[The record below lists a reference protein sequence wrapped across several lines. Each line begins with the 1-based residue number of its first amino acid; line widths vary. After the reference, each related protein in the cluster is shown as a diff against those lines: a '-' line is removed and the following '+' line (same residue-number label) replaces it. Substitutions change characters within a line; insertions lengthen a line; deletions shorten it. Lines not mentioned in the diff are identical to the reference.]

1 MHFLLKILRKKHNFT
16 NLSYKATMKNMTIK
30 KIALLASLFLT
41 VTSVQAAY
49 TVAVYETANP
59 SNIQHFEFTSAG
71 TNVSNQLIANID
83 APAPLDECSFWVG
96 IDQAQVPDVSVDQT
110 VASLMHGAT
119 CSGTTFS
126 FTIYAGGTDANYKPE
141 NFKCIDTAEYTYGM
155 ACWPEQLTNN
165 CSGGATSAANH
176 IFTKNGDVW
185 TYQFPV
191 NDPVSTF
198 KLLKSADGANWV
210 WDAGQL
216 GHSLSGTQLV
226 AGTGVAIANNG
237 QGDISLQLTGL
248 QQGDYVTLTLQK
260 SGAIY
265 TISAEYMAKPILENT
280 SQVCGVN
287 PVVSCKV
294 KNYNPAVYTYTYIV
308 NGGTET
314 PLSSDVVE
322 VLYPTRFT
330 EYSLVV
336 VAYKDGLRVT
346 SDELKVTVPAS
357 VATPVLVAN
366 MAACD
371 AEIGFTIANYNSYGS
386 DVTFTIPAGY
396 VQNGNTISLANAPID
411 GTTYALTITANDGCT
426 TATSSEESQTYMA
439 YPAQPVLQATSVCN
453 QLTFEITNPE
463 AVRYQWMVDNAPV
476 LPTGNLYVVTS
487 GTSGV
492 THTAT
497 VAAFASNGCSLSGT
511 QTGTFYATPE
521 KPVLQAESG
530 CDKDVVFKL
539 TNYDATAKY
548 KWTISTSAGVTQTVE
563 PQNGTDEYKVA
574 SPIDGTTYTM
584 QVTAWREMPGGN
596 QCSIISD
603 AVSQQCKLAPA
614 APVVPEPIY
623 QICQQDGTKLWAD
636 LVRVSAGNTLV
647 WYDMDGNEML
657 VSSDAFSFDMN
668 IPTVAPLRYQVA
680 QKSVYGC
687 VGEKVTVE
695 VRVEE
700 KPMAFAGS
708 NLEICSAS
716 TGVRLAEG
724 EVENAQMN
732 YSWSPAGYLEDS
744 HVASPTLTHLN
755 VNPDDEIEFTLTV
768 SNKNMPS
775 CRSTA
780 NVTVKVL
787 ALPKVTV
794 QETTTGI
801 IDVCDGSAAGVT
813 IVPEAGITYNWID
826 PNGVLA
832 SKMSTSAIT
841 HPIVADQTISITA
854 TRRTENTE
862 CVSQPQTIQFKKVD
876 LPVFSASGGKGDK
889 LSVCDGKSIQLGEQ
903 GNNQTDYRWE
913 SLPAGRLDS
922 NIPNPY
928 ITVTE
933 DVTYI
938 VTATLKQ
945 APYCSTRSEVYV
957 ERAALPTQ
965 YTLSA
970 EGSNLYC
977 EGNGGV
983 TLMLNSSDDYIEYA
997 LYRGGVEYQTWQ
1009 RGTGSILRWTNV
1021 TSGIYT
1027 VKARV
1032 ASTNPEEQCASDM
1045 LGQVEV
1051 IEKPAPKV
1059 SISSVGDVTC
1069 PGDETVVKLAF
1080 TGEPRFYANILIDGV
1095 LQIVQTDDREYIFPY
1110 TPRNYADIKVLQVT
1124 DQNCDYVYPED
1135 AQPTLSFDIVNMDD
1149 FKIHSSDT
1157 RAKICPEQK
1166 VTLSINHVPSPNDDV
1181 EVVWSTNASEVSSIQ
1196 VAPSVTTT
1204 YKVEVHTNNGRCV
1217 FTESYTVAVAEV
1229 SELSITGL
1237 EDKFFC
1243 STETS
1248 IPITGLPE
1256 GGSFTSD
1263 YPNFVDGQY
1272 LYPNVV
1278 TQPGSTTIKLTYE
1291 VNNDGCEQK
1300 LEETVIVDY
1309 VPNDVNWWVTPV
1321 AQEPDNK
1328 TSYKYCMPDPD
1339 QPVKKLTLQ
1348 GYPIH
1353 PNGYFTILS
1362 ADNTGQ
1368 GTNAYEVRIVE
1379 NDIER
1384 SLWDIINLSSGE
1396 YNIIYTVPVNTQM
1409 GCAAS
1414 SEPKKIIIDPN
1425 VQEVIDNE
1433 NIYLRNSKGQVTNVL
1448 CANDTE
1454 ATLYA
1459 DIQAP
1464 GKYSLSVPGM
1474 LVSQDESKSIAII
1487 NPSVVQ
1493 GHNGMHRA
1501 VLTMEDNQ
1509 GCPHRYSL
1517 DFKITSPVNIHSFG
1531 LAKQKFCSGD
1541 PDEPIVITSER
1552 ETDGTIS
1559 VYRINE
1565 DGTSDPVDEMV
1576 PKTAPPYFSPKSWG
1590 AGTYRIYYDYTDVEG
1605 VCEAR
1610 DSTTVYVYDPPT
1622 INLNLLEDYCKGE
1635 EIELKAEPLGGYY
1648 ETSAPDGTI
1657 VFSKFLTEK
1666 VPVGLYTI
1674 SYTVRNE
1681 HGCENKDLIEVEIHG
1696 TENMN
1701 IFGFNDSHKYCS
1713 PTGSITISGFPTE
1726 NGEGSFTGPTFLTNS
1741 TTQEGYATLDLTQA
1755 DFNTSY
1761 DVTYHYVETYT
1772 DQFGVDQTCES
1783 TTSERFTVINEAI
1796 DFHGIDEN
1804 MTVCG
1809 YETVWPL
1816 RANKDQNVRF
1826 EITPASVSDAL
1837 KDNGDGTAELYP
1849 NLLPED
1855 AIYAVTAYYSYIENG
1870 VEICS
1875 STRTKSF
1882 TIANIAQVA
1891 DVTLFCDGG
1900 ENAVRLKNVESTVEY
1915 ELTVNGVPFA
1925 RLSGADQTP
1934 EGNLDFPAI
1943 ALSQAH
1949 IQVAGYEAGC
1959 KVAMS
1964 KELTIARLK
1973 IDSLVVKDI
1982 TCAGELDGKAQAYIS
1997 GGSLPYNHSFTDANG
2012 NSFTDSFIQGRP
2024 AGDFTYSVIDG
2035 IGCERTASFS
2045 ITTPT
2050 QLDANVYFTNPKCD
2064 GGVTGSVRVE
2074 PVSGS
2079 GSAPYTYK
2087 WYDMRDLSTVIA
2099 ETAAIEELPS
2109 GQYRCIITDKNG
2121 CSISREA
2128 SILAPAPLNITL
2140 VEKQDVAITGEAT
2153 GFIEVKTQGGNPD
2166 YTYTWVGNSYPAGY
2180 TTTEARLENLL
2191 AGMYHINVTDARGCT
2206 DLITVELTQPTL
2218 IVMDAKVTPVSCH
2231 GKNDGA
2237 IQMTV
2242 SGGEWPYQL
2251 IEWSWVDENGV
2262 PQTSTNQSLTGL
2274 KAGFYT
2280 FKVKDAK
2287 GNSAEMIYQVEEPLL
2302 LEVMEDASTVLT
2314 VPCYGAET
2322 AKMRVVVGGG
2332 TAPYAITWPNVPADN
2347 VSDDEKEAFNLG
2359 VGRYTVNVK
2368 DANGCE
2374 AKLTREVT
2382 QPDSPMSW
2390 VKAEVVAENTCAGD
2404 ANGKI
2409 EVEVTGGTVNYTYE
2423 WTGPGIVNEN
2433 VQNQENLIA
2442 GNYHLVVTDA
2452 TGECTLEKDFV
2463 IQKRET
2469 LVVEAL
2475 GTDVTC
2481 YGANNATLTA
2491 KVSGGVPEYQYKWT
2505 DADGNEYAGDMLS
2518 GKSASTYYLEVTDA
2532 VGCVGNGAVTISE
2545 PTALQITTTVTDISC
2560 HDANN
2565 GEVSVTA
2572 TGGTTGT
2579 TGYTYTWEKLGST
2592 QEYPSVTLLTHLDAG
2607 DYRVT
2612 VTDAN
2617 NCSIQLETPLII
2629 TNPEALTLTYEVQR
2643 VAIKGDATGAI
2654 KLNVQGGTGDYTYKW
2669 TSGPSITDANRNLG
2683 EITQLLSGNYTVIV
2697 TDENNCEVSAVI
2709 NVPQNEDIVITAQVT
2724 PISCHGQ
2731 STGRIEITG
2740 IEGGDGN
2747 YTYEWTSLH
2756 TAFTSTDKNLA
2767 DLAPDEYYLTVTD
2780 GAGATATANYEL
2792 VDPQEIVISTIDIYS
2807 QLAVSCYGKKDASIR
2822 IDVEGGATP
2831 YQITWSNPNMVA
2843 QPTDPMLAEGLKEG
2857 DYQITVVDA
2866 LGCEKTHQQHISGP
2880 TAPLA
2885 IVPTITNNKCYG
2897 ETMGAIDIAVSGG
2910 TPGYTFAWSGGLG
2923 LVPDAED
2930 QTTLHSGETYRVEVT
2945 DANGCKEQGVYTLD
2959 ALTPVQFDVFKE
2971 DVSCYGEKTGKVWAT
2986 EPMGGTGNFVYRWKN
3001 EDGSINV
3008 SQLTLEPVIAGKYTF
3023 SVTDGNGC
3031 FLEKTVDV
3039 AQPAHP
3045 LTVTIEGDKVLCTG
3059 TANGTLYA
3067 NVPHQE
3073 ADRNYS
3079 YVWYKDDVEHAR
3091 GTAQLSNQ
3099 GGGNYRVVVTDSK
3112 NCPASAS
3119 TTVNSSPPMNINI
3132 DVTHVE
3138 VQGDASGAINVEVSG
3153 GTPEIK
3159 YTWTSDNIDINHKHD
3174 QDQSGLVADAY
3185 ELMVT
3190 DLYGCKIDTL
3200 IYVKQPESMQV
3211 YSAIKNIE
3219 CYGQQGSIELRVQGG
3234 KQPYT
3239 AEWIGPDGNPYPSTD
3254 LNIYG
3259 LNPGRYEVT
3268 IYDSGRN
3275 NKVGPLVY
3283 NIAEKTAVEVAM
3295 LQSSVTNIPCY
3306 GQEERGSVAIQVM
3319 GGTEPYSVKWLGN
3332 GMTED
3337 HNNKFAVS
3345 GLEVGLYKVE
3355 VTDRNGCT
3363 PDQDLEIE
3371 ITENGPLELEAEIEN
3386 NTCHGVNAGSIKVTA
3401 TGEGT
3406 LSYQWTGV
3414 GVVQGATEQT
3424 GLLAGQYSLTI
3435 KDGNNCEVDTVFTVT
3450 EPVKNTATLSGNGV
3464 ICEGESVTLHI
3475 GLTGA
3480 APWNIEYTDGHDIF
3494 QEEATERFWQIE
3506 KQPAQSCTYKLI
3518 KVVDKNGCEA
3528 ALSGEVPVEV
3538 HLIPELT
3545 ILGADADCCLGEP
3558 AYIDMVFANE
3568 GGWTVTYTVDGQTIQ
3583 DGTFTNQHDKLA
3595 ITPRFEGLKTYTIT
3609 KVSNAYCS
3617 KEVNE
3622 SFDIT
3627 AYRYPSLAI
3636 EVPSNICEPEPLN
3649 VTLHA
3654 TGAAPWNVVYYMNDL
3669 RYEHPMQTE
3678 EDVITFT
3685 AYDAENR
3692 FLFESITSGERC
3704 KTTLGKEQFSNVGLL
3719 PRDAQ
3724 TIVGNTK
3731 VCRGS
3736 SEVYSTP
3743 EIPYADEYVWVLPEG
3758 YTIASGLGSNKITV
3772 DIAADALGGDIYVY
3786 GINRCGEGQKANIK
3800 VEVDSPIAEDGVIT
3814 MLASYV
3820 CKNAEAVQLSIAD
3833 PVAGAERYEWTVPTG
3848 FEIVSGQGTRGIVVS
3863 LNEYAQSGIFTVT
3876 PGNHCAVGQTIEQ
3889 ELIVRALPLAEAGVD
3904 FTTLNCSTKAQ
3915 LSAAAINVNANAN
3928 AWQKWSLMSGDGNI
3942 LDEDKPITYVEDLL
3956 FGENKFRWDV
3966 YDGYCANYDTV
3977 RVTNNNPGITQPEAT
3992 DITICEDFITLRAPA
4007 PDFGQGRW
4015 TLVSGDGEVLTP
4027 DGNQTDVIDLSTR
4040 TTNVVMWEVYY
4051 GECSNSIPVNIT
4063 SHSLQ
4068 ELADAGEDGV
4078 TTNGVYHLSA
4088 QTYNN
4093 SSVTGTWTVVSGS
4106 GEFEDPHSPITNVT
4120 GLAPGYNTLR
4130 WTLKGYN
4137 CEAYDDI
4144 RVRSADEPIAGFN
4157 MPSDTGCEPFEVQ
4170 FDNITIGKADYVWD
4184 FGDGAASTL
4193 RSPSHL
4199 YEKAGV
4205 YKVTLTAI
4213 GKYRTDKVEK
4223 TVTVLPSP
4231 EASFTVSSAQLYVP
4245 NAEAHFFNETDKVV
4259 SYYWDFGDGHAS
4271 TDKDP
4276 VHTYYEDGEYDIT
4289 YIVVDENG
4297 CADTLKYENYIHVGK
4312 GSFIVFP
4319 TAFTPNVSEEL
4330 DGIYSPEER
4339 RLDLFYP
4346 ISRNVDTYKLE
4357 IFNQWGNMVFSTE
4370 NLLQGWN
4377 GYYLNQPAAQGVY
4390 VFKAEGRFRD
4400 GTAFREGGSILLIR

>member
-1 MHFLLKILRKKHNFT
+1 
-16 NLSYKATMKNMTIK
+16 MTIK

-110 VASLMHGAT
+110 VASLMNGAT

-165 CSGGATSAANH
+165 CSGGAMSAASH
-176 IFTKNGDVW
+176 IFTKNGTVW

-191 NDPVSTF
+191 NDPASTF
-198 KLLKSADGANWV
+198 KLLKSADGANWA

-248 QQGDYVTLTLQK
+248 QTGDYVTLTLQK
-260 SGAIY
+260 SGAVY

-314 PLSSDVVE
+314 PLASDVVE

-330 EYSLVV
+330 EYSIVV

-346 SDELKVTVPAS
+346 SDVLEVLVPAR
-357 VATPVLVAN
+357 VAEPVLVAN

-476 LPTGNLYVVTS
+476 LPTGNLYVVTN

-584 QVTAWREMPGGN
+584 QVTAWREMLGGN
-596 QCSIISD
+596 QCSITSD

-647 WYDMDGNEML
+647 WYDMDGNELL

-700 KPMAFAGS
+700 KPMAFAGP
-708 NLEICSAS
+708 NLEICSAA

-854 TRRTENTE
+854 TRRTEKTE

-913 SLPAGRLDS
+913 SVPAGRLDS

-945 APYCSTRSEVYV
+945 TPYCSTRSEVYV

-1032 ASTNPEEQCASDM
+1032 ASANPEEQCASDM

-1095 LQIVQTDDREYIFPY
+1095 LQLVQTDDREYVFPY

-1149 FKIHSSDT
+1149 FKIHSSDS

-1181 EVVWSTNASEVSSIQ
+1181 EVVWSTNVREVSSIQ

-1204 YKVEVHTNNGRCV
+1204 YTVEVHTNNGRCV

-1229 SELSITGL
+1229 SELSISGL
-1237 EDKFFC
+1237 GDKFFC

-1248 IPITGLPE
+1248 IPVTGLPE

-1263 YPNFVDGQY
+1263 YPGFVDGQY

-1278 TQPGSTTIKLTYE
+1278 TNQGSTEITLTYQ
-1291 VNNDGCEQK
+1291 VNNDGCEQSI
-1300 LEETVIVDY
+1300 EEKVIVDY
-1309 VPNDVNWWVTPV
+1309 VPDDVNWWVTPV
-1321 AQEPDNK
+1321 AQEPDNN

-1339 QPVKKLTLQ
+1339 KPVKKLTLQ

-1425 VQEVIDNE
+1425 ISEIIDNE

-1610 DSTTVYVYDPPT
+1610 DSTTVFVYDPPT

-1648 ETSAPDGTI
+1648 KTSAPDGTI
-1657 VFSKFLTEK
+1657 IFSKFLTEK

-1681 HGCENKDLIEVEIHG
+1681 HGCESKDSIEVEIHG

-1726 NGEGSFTGPTFLTNS
+1726 NGEGSFTGPAFLTNS
-1741 TTQEGYATLDLTQA
+1741 TTQEGYASLDLTQA

-1761 DVTYHYVETYT
+1761 DVTYHYVETYD
-1772 DQFGVDQTCES
+1772 DQFGVAQTCES
-1783 TTSERFTVINEAI
+1783 TTTERFTVINEAI

-1891 DVTLFCDGG
+1891 DVVLFCDGG

-1925 RLSGADQTP
+1925 RLSGSDQTP
-1934 EGNLDFPAI
+1934 EGYLDFPAI
-1943 ALSQAH
+1943 SLSQAH
-1949 IQVAGYEAGC
+1949 VQVAGYEAGC
-1959 KVAMS
+1959 RVAMS
-1964 KELTIARLK
+1964 KELTIERLK
-1973 IDSLVVKDI
+1973 IDSLVVKGI
-1982 TCAGELDGKAQAYIS
+1982 SCAGEVDGSAQAYIS
-1997 GGSLPYNHSFTDANG
+1997 GGSIPYRHTYTDENG
-2012 NSFTDSFIQGRP
+2012 DNFTDSFIQGRP
-2024 AGDFTYSVIDG
+2024 AGAFTYLVKDD
-2035 IGCERTASFS
+2035 IGCERTATFS

-2050 QLDANVYFTNPKCD
+2050 ALDANVYFSNPKCD
-2064 GGVTGSVRVE
+2064 GGITGSARVE
-2074 PVSGS
+2074 PIPGT
-2079 GSAPYTYK
+2079 GTAPYTYK
-2087 WYDMRDLSTVIA
+2087 WYDMRDLTTVIG
-2099 ETAAIEELPS
+2099 ESAAIEELS
-2109 GQYRCIITDKNG
+2109 DGQYRCVITDNHG
-2121 CSISREA
+2121 CWISREV
-2128 SILAPAPLNITL
+2128 SIDAPDPLKISL
-2140 VEKQDVAITGEAT
+2140 VEKQDIAITGQAT
-2153 GFIEVKTQGGNPD
+2153 GFIEVATQGGNPN
-2166 YTYTWVGNSYPAGY
+2166 YTYTWTGNSYPTGY
-2180 TTTEARLENLL
+2180 TTTETRLENLL
-2191 AGMYHINVTDARGCT
+2191 AGTYYINVVDARGCA
-2206 DLITVELTQPTL
+2206 DLLVVELTQPTL
-2218 IVMDAKVTPVSCH
+2218 ITLDAKVTHVSCN
-2231 GKNDGA
+2231 GENNGA
-2237 IQMTV
+2237 IQMNV
-2242 SGGEWPYQL
+2242 SGGDWPYQL
-2251 IEWSWVDENGV
+2251 IKWSWVDENGDA
-2262 PQTSTNQSLTGL
+2262 QTSTEQSLTGL
-2274 KAGFYT
+2274 KAGYYT
-2280 FKVKDAK
+2280 FTVTDAK
-2287 GNSAEMIYQVEEPLL
+2287 GNTREETYLVQEPSL
-2302 LEVMEDASTVLT
+2302 LEVFEDATTNLRVNCHS
-2314 VPCYGAET
+2314 AET
-2322 AKMRVVVGGG
+2322 ANIRIDAGGG
-2332 TAPYAITWPNVPADN
+2332 TQPYAITWPNIPADKI
-2347 VSDDEKEAFNLG
+2347 SDDGKEAFNLG

-2409 EVEVTGGTVNYTYE
+2409 EVEVTGGTADYTYE

-2579 TGYTYTWEKLGST
+2579 TGYTYTWEKLGSA

-2617 NCSIQLETPLII
+2617 NCSIQLENPLII
-2629 TNPEALTLTYEVQR
+2629 TNPEALTLTYDVQR
-2643 VAIKGDATGAI
+2643 VAIKGQATGAI

-2709 NVPQNEDIVITAQVT
+2709 NVPQNEDIQVTVKVT
-2724 PISCHGQ
+2724 PIDCHGKN
-2731 STGRIEITG
+2731 TGRIEITA

-2747 YTYEWTSLH
+2747 YSYEWTSLN
-2756 TAFTSTDKNLA
+2756 TGFTSTDKNLA
-2767 DLAPDEYYLTVTD
+2767 DLAPDEYYLKVTD
-2780 GAGATATANYEL
+2780 GAGAEVTGNYEL
-2792 VDPQEIVISTIDIYS
+2792 RAPQEIVISTIDIYS
-2807 QLAVSCYGKKDASIR
+2807 QLAVSCFGKNDASIR
-2822 IDVEGGATP
+2822 IDVDGGAAP
-2831 YQITWSNPNMVA
+2831 YQVTWSNPDMVG
-2843 QPTDPMLAEGLKEG
+2843 QPDDPMFAENLRDGM
-2857 DYQITVVDA
+2857 YQITVVDA
-2866 LGCEKTHQQHISGP
+2866 LGCEKTHTQEITGP
-2880 TAPLA
+2880 DAALS
-2885 IVPTITNNKCYG
+2885 IVPVITNNYCYG
-2897 ETMGAIDIAVSGG
+2897 ETNGKIELTVTGG
-2910 TPGYTFAWSGGLG
+2910 TPEYTYIWSGGPG
-2923 LVPDAED
+2923 LVADAKD

-2945 DANGCKEQGVYTLD
+2945 DANGCKEQGVYFLD
-2959 ALTPVQFDVFKE
+2959 PLTPVQFDVFKE
-2971 DVSCYGEKTGKVWAT
+2971 DVNCYNEKTGKVWAT
-2986 EPMGGTGNFVYRWKN
+2986 EPTGGAGNFVYRWKN
-3001 EDGSINV
+3001 GDGSINV
-3008 SQLTLEPVIAGKYTF
+3008 SQLALEPIYAGAYTF

-3031 FLEKTVDV
+3031 HLEKTIDV
-3039 AQPAHP
+3039 EQPEYP
-3045 LTVTIEGDKVLCTG
+3045 LTVTIDGDKVLCTG

-3091 GTAQLSNQ
+3091 GTAQLANQ

-3211 YSAIKNIE
+3211 NSAIKNIE

-3254 LNIYG
+3254 LNVYG

-3363 PDQDLEIE
+3363 PAQDLEFE
-3371 ITENGPLELEAEIEN
+3371 ITENGPLELEADIEN
-3386 NTCHGVNAGSIKVTA
+3386 NTCHGLNAGSIKVTA

-3414 GVVQGATEQT
+3414 GVVQGAAEQT
-3424 GLLAGQYSLTI
+3424 GLVAGQYSLTI

-3480 APWNIEYTDGHDIF
+3480 TPWNIEYTDGHDIF
-3494 QEEATERFWQIE
+3494 QTQATERFWQIE
-3506 KQPAQSCTYKLI
+3506 EHPTRTCTYKLI
-3518 KVVDKNGCEA
+3518 KVVDNNGCEA

-3538 HLIPELT
+3538 HMIPELT

-3583 DGTFTNQHDKLA
+3583 DGTFTNAHELLA

-3627 AYRYPSLAI
+3627 AYRYPSLSI
-3636 EVPSNICEPEPLN
+3636 NVDSHICEPEPLN
-3649 VTLHA
+3649 VSLHA

-3669 RYEHPMQTE
+3669 RYEHAMQTE
-3678 EDVITFT
+3678 EDIITFT
-3685 AYDAENR
+3685 AYNAENH

-3704 KTTLGKEQFSNVGLL
+3704 KTTLGKEMISLVDKL

-3724 TIVGNTK
+3724 TIVGATK

-3743 EIPYADEYVWVLPEG
+3743 VIEFADEYVWELPEG
-3758 YTIASGLGSNKITV
+3758 YTIASGLGSNQITV
-3772 DIAADALGGDIYVY
+3772 DIALDAKDGEIKVY
-3786 GINRCGEGQKANIK
+3786 GKNDCGRTGAEVGLK
-3800 VEVDSPIAEDGVIT
+3800 VVVDSPIAEDGVIT
-3814 MLASYV
+3814 MLASYA
-3820 CKNAEAVQLSIAD
+3820 CKNAEAVSLQIAENI
-3833 PVAGAERYEWTVPTG
+3833 AGAESYEWTVPTG

-3863 LNEYAQSGIFTVT
+3863 LNEYAQSGVFTVT
-3876 PGNHCAVGQTIEQ
+3876 PRNHCAVGQPIEQ

-3904 FTTLNCSTKAQ
+3904 FTTLNCSTTAQ
-3915 LSAAAINVNANAN
+3915 LSAAAIDVNANAD
-3928 AWQKWSLMSGDGNI
+3928 AWQKWSLMSGAGQI

-4051 GECSNSIPVNIT
+4051 GECSNSIPVSIT

-4093 SSVTGTWTVVSGS
+4093 SSVKGTWTVVSGS

-4130 WTLKGYN
+4130 WTLEGYN

-4157 MPSDTGCEPFEVQ
+4157 MPNDTGCEPFEVQ

-4213 GKYRTDKVEK
+4213 GKYRTDNVEK

-4245 NAEAHFFNETDKVV
+4245 NAEAHFFNETDKAV
-4259 SYYWDFGDGHAS
+4259 SYYWDFGDGHSS